1 MDRRGDG
8 VPVIIEA
15 SEQLSGRTPVY
26 TLIDDSELR
35 LVIWAASA
43 FA

>member
-15 SEQLSGRTPVY
+15 SEQLSCTPVY
-26 TLIDDSELR
+26 TLLDDSELR